1 MQSVKTAA
9 KPSTAEPKAGSNSYA
24 AGVVLLAGWLVPGLG
39 HLLQGFWI
47 RAVLLFTSIVCMFSL
62 GLAMHGKLY
71 APGGD
76 LFSLNM
82 LGFLGD
88 VGSGGLY
95 FLSSFA
101 GWGQTVVQVI
111 TADYGTKFMVVA
123 GLLNVI
129 AAVDAHSLKTGRK
142 RPA

>member
-1 MQSVKTAA
+1 MPTAKTAVKSDA
-9 KPSTAEPKAGSNSYA
+9 VEPGAGSSSYA

-71 APGGD
+71 APSGD

-88 VGSGGLY
+88 IGSGGLY
-95 FLSSFA
+95 FLSSLA

-142 RPA
+142 RSS